1 MAREQ
6 KFKAGDIFAVE
17 IAPNEYAFGRVLLD
31 VYKQCVKKG
40 HIGINHS
47 LALGNRKTIFIEF
60 YREVFNEK
68 RFDVENPELLIPGIF
83 TLNLCLLDFEWEVV
97 GHKPVDPV
105 KVDFPESLS
114 IDGAFK
120 GKFIKGELYA
130 EVAITVEEIE
140 QIRIYPSLES
150 LMAIPEYILYS
161 LRRQDEIN
169 EERRQ
174 FRDLKNIDLR
184 FSEYRDKIYALLPL
198 EFHKPYY
205 ELAKERGFDLA
216 RFYE

>member
-1 MAREQ
+1 MEKEQ
-6 KFKAGDIFAVE
+6 SFKAGDIFSVE

-31 VYKQCVKKG
+31 VYKQCVEKG
-40 HIGINHS
+40 YIGINHS
-47 LALGNRKTIFIEF
+47 LAVGDRKTIFIEF

-68 RFDVENPELLIPGIF
+68 RFDVENPEVLIPGIF

-105 KVDFPESLS
+105 KVDFPESLT

-120 GKFIKGELYA
+120 GKFIKGELDA
-130 EVAITVEEIE
+130 QVIITAEEIE
-140 QIRIYPSLES
+140 QIGIYPSLES
-150 LMAIPEYILYS
+150 LMAIPEFILYS
-161 LRRQDEIN
+161 LGRQDEIK

-174 FRDLKNIDLR
+174 LRDLKNIDLR
-184 FSEYRDKIYALLPL
+184 FSDYRDKIYALLPS
-198 EFHKPYY
+198 EFNKPYY
-205 ELAKERGFDLA
+205 ELAKEKGFDLA